1 MDERNRS
8 LPSCDSH
15 SSYGNGGES
24 ARREEGENG
33 RGHYCFFP
41 NRHSSPHLLTS
52 LPWEGTRSCL
62 SFPEQPYLS
71 GKVVTPPSLG
81 EGILIGE
88 TDSDNLIL

>member
-1 MDERNRS
+1 MTHT
-8 LPSCDSH
+8 PG
-15 SSYGNGGES
+15 YGNGRES

-33 RGHYCFFP
+33 RGTLLFLSQQTFI
-41 NRHSSPHLLTS
+41 SSSANLFL
-52 LPWEGTRSCL
+52 EGTHSCL

-88 TDSDNLIL
+88 TDSHNFII